1 VKTAFLSLSA
11 LACAAFAQGAVT
23 QIELRPSVVATQ
35 AEVHL
40 GDVAQIHTQDLRA
53 IRELVALP
61 LGPRPPAGSEA
72 VIRRDVL
79 ERWVRLRLGLSR
91 ALTDWRGALETRVH
105 TPARTRAVPARAA
118 ASVEREPGATG
129 HEDRKPPRLVTRGD
143 WVLLHFRSGGVEL
156 ETRAQ
161 VLQDGHPGEVVRV
174 RAWSASEPV
183 FARVISAGAVE
194 AGL

>member
-1 VKTAFLSLSA
+1 MKTAFLSLA
-11 LACAAFAQGAVT
+11 AVACAAFAEGAVT

-40 GDVAQIHTQDLRA
+40 GDVAKIRTQDLQA

-61 LGPRPPAGSEA
+61 LGPSPPAGSEA

-91 ALTDWRGALETRVH
+91 ALTDWHGALETTVHAPAQPRVA
-105 TPARTRAVPARAA
+105 PLRTVGPL
-118 ASVEREPGATG
+118 EGEPGATG
-129 HEDRKPPRLVTRGD
+129 NERGVLPRLVTRGD
-143 WVLLHFRSGGVEL
+143 WVLLRFRSGAVEL

-161 VLQDGHPGEVVRV
+161 VLQDGHAGDVVRV